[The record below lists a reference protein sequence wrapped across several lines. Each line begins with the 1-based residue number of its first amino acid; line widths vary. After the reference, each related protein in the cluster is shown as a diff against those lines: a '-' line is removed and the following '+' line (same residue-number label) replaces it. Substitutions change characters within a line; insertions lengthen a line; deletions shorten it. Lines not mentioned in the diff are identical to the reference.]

1 MLRLLIIPGVLLAF
15 LAGAMVWSNGTSSRS
30 ADFTYVCPYENKTLD
45 IDVMSWMQDIRVA
58 YALYEGLYTLDP
70 VTLEPILG
78 SADRMNV
85 NGDKTVYTFHIRDN
99 AKWSN
104 GDDLKASDFVFAWR
118 RMIEQPGEYTYLFD
132 YLKNADEYSDAYV
145 KWKAAVEEWNKTRD
159 PKDHSTAP
167 PPPPFNV
174 GVEALST
181 KVLKVTLKN
190 PVPYF
195 VALCS
200 YVPFY
205 PQYEPCMRQFAQW
218 DNDKT
223 RTYIASYDQ
232 QFTRPPNLVSNGP
245 YRLDTW
251 EFKNRVRMVAN
262 DHYWNRATVKSK
274 IIDQLYAAD
283 PLAAYRIYQS
293 GQAGWLTDVDG
304 DLAHDL
310 GAARRTDLKQFL
322 AFGSF
327 FYDFN
332 CSPTLP
338 GGRPNPL
345 ADRRVRRALTMA
357 IYKPPIVE
365 NGTQAGELPAQTY
378 VPLHVFR
385 GYRSPPGLP
394 YDPPQARKLLADAGY
409 PGGGGFPR
417 LSILFTSDSNTTKNV
432 AQIVRREWQQELGI
446 DVDLESME
454 TTVRGAR
461 LHSHDFS
468 IAAGD
473 WYGDYDD
480 ISTFTDLFKST
491 SENNNPNW
499 KSPEYDALLAK
510 AAIESDPQKRLGLLA
525 EAENMMLEDAPI
537 APLYYPAAHY
547 LIHDNVHGIPLNPRQ
562 SVMLQAVR
570 VDRP

>member
-1 MLRLLIIPGVLLAF
+1 MFRLLIIPGVLIMF
-15 LAGAMVWSNGTSSRS
+15 LAGAMVWSNGAHSRT

-70 VTLEPILG
+70 VTLEPMLG
-78 SADRMNV
+78 SADRVDV
-85 NGDKTVYTFHIRDN
+85 NRDKTVYTFHIRED
-99 AKWSN
+99 ACWTN
-104 GDDLKASDFVFAWR
+104 GDALKASDFVFAWR

-132 YLKNADEYSDAYV
+132 YLENANEYSDAYV
-145 KWKAAVEEWNKTRD
+145 KWKAAVEKWDAARKPGD
-159 PKDHSTAP
+159 GSTAP
-167 PPPPFNV
+167 PPPAFNV
-174 GVEALST
+174 GVTAVSA

-195 VALCS
+195 PALCS

-205 PQYEPCMRQFAQW
+205 PQYEPCMRAFAQW
-218 DNDKT
+218 DNS

-245 YRLDTW
+245 YRLEDW
-251 EFKNRVRMVAN
+251 SFKNRVRLVSS
-262 DHYWNRATVKSK
+262 DHYWNRKSVKSK
-274 IIDQLYAAD
+274 VIDQLYAAD
-283 PLAAYRIYQS
+283 SLAAYRIYQS

-310 GAARRTDLKQFL
+310 RAADRQDLKLFP
-322 AFGSF
+322 AFGTF

-338 GGRPNPL
+338 GGRQNPL
-345 ADRRVRRALTMA
+345 ADRRVRRALAMA

-365 NGTQAGELPAQTY
+365 NGTRSGEVPARTY
-378 VPLHVFR
+378 VPLRVFP
-385 GYRSPPGLP
+385 GYPEPLGLP
-394 YDPPQARKLLADAGY
+394 YDPSEARRLLADAGY
-409 PGGGGFPR
+409 PGGVGFPR
-417 LSILFTSDSNTTKNV
+417 LSILFPSDNPSLTNV
-432 AQIVRREWQQELGI
+432 AQIVRRQWQQELGV

-480 ISTFTDLFKST
+480 LSTFTDLFKSA

-499 KSPEYDALLAK
+499 KSPEFDGLLAK
-510 AAIESDPQKRLGLLA
+510 AAIETNPQKRMDLLA
-525 EAENMMLEDAPI
+525 KAENLMLEDAPI
-537 APLYYPAAHY
+537 APLYYAVARY
-547 LIHDNVHGIPLNPRQ
+547 LIHDDVHGIPLDARQ
-562 SVMLQAVR
+562 SVMLQGVW

>member
-15 LAGAMVWSNGTSSRS
+15 LAGAMVWSNGAHSQK
-30 ADFTYVCPYENKTLD
+30 ADFTYVCPSENKTLD

-70 VTLEPILG
+70 ATLEPIPG
-78 SADRMNV
+78 CADHVDV
-85 NGDKTVYTFHIRDN
+85 NGDKTVYTFHIRDD
-99 AKWSN
+99 ARWTN

-145 KWKAAVEEWNKTRD
+145 KWKADVAKWGAARKAGD
-159 PKDHSTAP
+159 GSTAP
-167 PPPPFNV
+167 PAPPFNV
-174 GVEALST
+174 GVAAVSN

-195 VALCS
+195 FALCS

-205 PQYEPCMRQFAQW
+205 PQHEGCMRQFAQL
-218 DNDKT
+218 DSTN
-223 RTYIASYDQ
+223 TYVASYDQ
-232 QFTRPPNLVSNGP
+232 QFTRPPHLVSNGP
-245 YRLDTW
+245 YRLDDW
-251 EFKNRVRMVAN
+251 AFKSRVRLVAS
-262 DHYWNRATVKSK
+262 DYYWNRKSVKSK

-283 PLAAYRIYQS
+283 ALAAYRIYQS
-293 GQAGWLTDVDG
+293 GQAGWITEVDG

-310 GAARRTDLKQFL
+310 QAAGRQDLKLFP
-322 AFGSF
+322 AFGTYY
-327 FYDFN
+327 YDFN

-338 GGRPNPL
+338 GGRENPL
-345 ADRRVRRALTMA
+345 ADRRVRRALAMA

-365 NGTQAGELPAQTY
+365 NGTRSGEMPARTY
-378 VPLHVFR
+378 VPLRVFP
-385 GYRSPPGLP
+385 GYPAPAGLP
-394 YDPPQARKLLADAGY
+394 YDPGTARKLLADAGY
-409 PGGGGFPR
+409 PNGVGFPR
-417 LSILFTSDSNTTKNV
+417 LSLLFASDTPTMTSV
-432 AQIVRREWQQELGI
+432 AQIVHRQWQQELGI

-480 ISTFTDLFKST
+480 LSTFTDLFKST
-491 SENNNPNW
+491 SENNNSNW
-499 KSPEYDALLAK
+499 KNPEYDGLLEKAAIEPDPQKRMGLLAK
-510 AAIESDPQKRLGLLA
+510 A
-525 EAENMMLEDAPI
+525 ENLMLEDAPI
-537 APLYYPAAHY
+537 APLYYPVGRY
-547 LIHDNVHGIPLNPRQ
+547 LIHDGVHGIPLNARQ
-562 SVMLQAVR
+562 SVMLHAVW
-570 VDRP
+570 VDQP